1 MSVRQVRTLRV
12 TAHPRT
18 GQRMINDY
26 VVDGDLGRG
35 SFGNVKL
42 AHDDRT
48 GECVAVKIVQREA
61 PRRLGVPY
69 TPRQTDE
76 RLVREIQAMSRCRH
90 PHVVQLYE
98 VIDDPNSRRL
108 FLILEYMPGGA
119 LVWQDAL
126 QRPALSFNDARYI
139 LRGVAEGLA
148 SLHACGVIHRD
159 IKPANILLSEDGVP
173 KISDFGCA
181 YVRAGRGS
189 ADDLSS
195 ATDPLLARTFGTPSF
210 FAPELCR
217 DAAQGPPVTKA
228 IDVWALGAT
237 LYCLLFGRPPFWADT
252 EYLLLES
259 IMHDDFALP
268 ATMGIDGRPI
278 GPRAPRWPP
287 VHADRGA
294 DAPAP
299 APVPAPRSDEAE
311 ITAHLLDRLLEKD
324 PRSRLTLDEALL
336 HPWLAAGP
344 PSRASSDERITLQR
358 TASGR
363 SVAQPKLGDSSSR
376 RAPSAMLPLHSI
388 PTT

>member
-1 MSVRQVRTLRV
+1 
-12 TAHPRT
+12 
-18 GQRMINDY
+18 MINDY

-48 GECVAVKIVQREA
+48 GESVAIKIVQREA

-69 TPRQTDE
+69 TPRKTDE

-108 FLILEYMPGGA
+108 FLVLEYMPGGA
-119 LVWQDAL
+119 LVWQDTL
-126 QRPALSFNDARYI
+126 QRPALTFNDTRYI
-139 LRGVAEGLA
+139 MRGVTEGLA

-159 IKPANILLSEDGVP
+159 IKPANILLTDDGVP

-181 YVRAGRGS
+181 YVRPTLGT
-189 ADDLSS
+189 ADTLSS

-217 DAAQGPPVTKA
+217 DASQGPPVTKA

-237 LYCLLFGRPPFWADT
+237 LYCLLFGHPPFWADT
-252 EYLLLES
+252 EYLLLEC
-259 IMHDDFALP
+259 ILHDDYAIP
-268 ATMGIDGRPI
+268 ATMGVDGRPI

-287 VHADRGA
+287 HHATEPELS
-294 DAPAP
+294 APASSLR
-299 APVPAPRSDEAE
+299 PRSDEAE
-311 ITAHLLDRLLEKD
+311 ITTHLLDRLLDKD
-324 PRSRLTLDEALL
+324 PRTRLTLDEALL

-344 PSRASSDERITLQR
+344 PSRVSSDDR
-358 TASGR
+358 
-363 SVAQPKLGDSSSR
+363 LGPDSSFRTTSQ
-376 RAPSAMLPLHSI
+376 PSIGSSPARHRPWH
-388 PTT
+388 

>member
-1 MSVRQVRTLRV
+1 MPVRQVPTLRV

-35 SFGNVKL
+35 SFGSVKL

-61 PRRLGVPY
+61 PRRLGVQY

-76 RLVREIQAMSRCRH
+76 RLVREIHAMARCHH
-90 PHVVQLYE
+90 PHIVQLYE

-126 QRPALSFNDARYI
+126 QRPALTFNDARYI
-139 LRGVAEGLA
+139 MRGVTEGLA
-148 SLHACGVIHRD
+148 ALHACGVIHRD
-159 IKPANILLSEDGVP
+159 IKPANVLLSEDGVP

-181 YVRAGRGS
+181 YVRAEPGS

-217 DAAQGPPVTKA
+217 DASQGPPVTKA
-228 IDVWALGAT
+228 IDVWALGVT
-237 LYCLLFGRPPFWADT
+237 LYCLLFGHPPFWADT
-252 EYLLLES
+252 EYLLLEC
-259 IMHDDFALP
+259 IIHDDYALP
-268 ATMGIDGRPI
+268 ATMGIDGRPV
-278 GPRAPRWPP
+278 GPRAPRWPLLSGDP
-287 VHADRGA
+287 GTA
-294 DAPAP
+294 APA
-299 APVPAPRSDEAE
+299 VPRSDEAE
-311 ITAHLLDRLLEKD
+311 ITVHLLDRLLDKD
-324 PRSRLTLDEALL
+324 PRTRLKLDEALL
-336 HPWLAAGP
+336 HPWLAVGLP
-344 PSRASSDERITLQR
+344 LRASTDARDALQR
-358 TASGR
+358 SASGR
-363 SVAQPKLGDSSSR
+363 SVPQPSLGRSPGR
-376 RAPSAMLPLHSI
+376 RMATVLPL
-388 PTT
+388 P